1 MGPKINKKSE
11 KCPFYNRGYCR
22 NGENCD
28 QEHPDKVCPASNCF
42 DDKCQHR
49 HPNLC
54 KFSYIG
60 ANSTWKRYVYFL
72 I

>member
-11 KCPFYNRGYCR
+11 KCPYYNRGYCR

-49 HPNLC
+49 HPNPF
-54 KFSYIG
+54 KFSYRCKF
-60 ANSTWKRYVYFL
+60 NMKRYVYFL